1 MDAFGD
7 PAERDPI
14 NAFVELLWK
23 RGSAFENEVIS
34 DLTGKLPFVNLRPFA
49 GAEKERKTLEAMRS
63 GAPLIYGGRLA
74 ADDLLGDPDLL
85 RREGTRYVPGDI
97 KSGRG
102 EEGGDEDNEGKPKL
116 HYAVQLALYV
126 DLLEQLKFSAG
137 RWGFIWD
144 IHRTEVIYDLNGA
157 RGPKTPGSLWDE
169 YQAALADA
177 RAIYAKTEKTLP
189 AYATSCK
196 LCHWYSS
203 CLKALQ
209 KSGDLTLIPRLG
221 RSARDTLAPTF
232 PTIANLAA
240 ANPDGYV
247 QGKDKTIFPRIGL
260 ATLRAFNARA
270 KLLTIPGA
278 KAYLKAPV
286 RLPTAPTE
294 LFFDIEADPMRDICY
309 LHGFVV
315 RKGEDTAGEKF
326 IAFFAEDDSSDAER
340 DAFAEAIEFFR
351 KSQPA
356 VMFYYSK
363 YERTFYRKLQAR
375 YSDVCTADEIETLF
389 NPATAVDL
397 YNDVVTRAT
406 EWPTRDHSIKTLAS
420 HLGFRWRDP
429 NPSGAASIEWYHR
442 WIETKDTT
450 VKQRI
455 LDYNEDDCRAT
466 RVLLDGIRSLVP

>member
-23 RGSAFENEVIS
+23 RGTAFEDEVIA
-34 DLTGKLPFVNLRPFA
+34 DLTRKLPFVNLRPFT

-85 RREGTRYVPGDI
+85 RREGAGYVPGDI

-126 DLLEQLKFSAG
+126 DLLERLKVSAG
-137 RWGFIWD
+137 RRGFVWD

-157 RGPKTPGSLWDE
+157 RGAKTPTSLWDE
-169 YQAALADA
+169 YRAALAEA
-177 RAIYAKTEKTLP
+177 RAIYAKNEKTLP

-209 KSGDLTLIPRLG
+209 TAGDLTLIPRLG

-232 PTIANLAA
+232 ATIADLAA
-240 ANPDGYV
+240 ANPEGYA

-260 ATLRAFNARA
+260 ATLKAFHARA
-270 KLLTIPGA
+270 KLLTSPGA
-278 KAYLKAPV
+278 KAYIKAPV
-286 RLPTAPTE
+286 QLPSAPTE

-315 RKGEDTAGEKF
+315 RENEDTTNEKF
-326 IAFFAEDDSSDAER
+326 VAFFADDDSPNAER
-340 DAFAEAIEFFR
+340 DAFANAIEFFR
-351 KSQPA
+351 NSQPA

-375 YSDVCTADEIETLF
+375 YPEVCTADEIEVLF
-389 NPATAVDL
+389 SPAAAVDL
-397 YNDVVTRAT
+397 YNDVVTKAT

-429 NPSGAASIEWYHR
+429 NPSGATSIEWYHR
-442 WIETKDTT
+442 WIKTKDNAI
-450 VKQRI
+450 KLRI

-466 RVLLDGIRSLVP
+466 RVLLDGIRGLA